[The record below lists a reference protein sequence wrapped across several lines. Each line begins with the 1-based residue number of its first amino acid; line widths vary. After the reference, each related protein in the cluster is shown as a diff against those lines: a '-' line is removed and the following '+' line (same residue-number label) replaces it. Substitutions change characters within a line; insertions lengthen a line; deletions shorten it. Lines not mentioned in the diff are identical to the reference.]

1 VSEAPDETD
10 EQMSDS
16 TSFKNKYLNLQS
28 FEIQHNEHIQN
39 VQSVKY
45 EGDNHALPEEERPYG
60 VPNDTFKI
68 QLISSKD
75 KNNNFGEK
83 Y

>member
-1 VSEAPDETD
+1 
-10 EQMSDS
+10 MSDS

-39 VQSVKY
+39 IQSVKY

-68 QLISSKD
+68 
-75 KNNNFGEK
+75 
-83 Y
+83 